1 MPGMRN
7 NRKPRSKV
15 ENPKQLFVRLMKL
28 VLKNYL
34 VPFLLVIAC
43 ILIAAWAT
51 LQGTLFQKTL
61 IDGYILPMLA
71 AKSNDFA
78 PLAAALGKLA
88 VIYLIGVAASY
99 PYQRIMITISQGR
112 SAIFER
118 SCSRTWSRCRSGILI
133 RMRMAI
139 LCRSIRTISIRSG
152 S

>member
-99 PYQRIMITISQGR
+99 TYQRIIRSRRER